1 MREIKEE
8 LLFIPPLK
16 AVEISNSL
24 SLVGMIN
31 DESNEV
37 GKVHFGFVYEFRAPK
52 KLEIRAKKEIQRIT
66 FLPVIDLKRKIAAG
80 ANFENWSKMLI
91 DFF

>member
-52 KLEIRAKKEIQRIT
+52 
-66 FLPVIDLKRKIAAG
+66 
-80 ANFENWSKMLI
+80 N
-91 DFF
+91 